1 MFSFYYLPFT
11 IFKFPVQYALF
22 DSIILLFSFFLN
34 YFYFILGN
42 FFLIQ
47 VLICSIQSKYISN
60 FSITCAYKKS
70 IFQLFPNTNLITINQ
85 TISSTLICFLN
96 FIWRNYFT
104 IYSLL
109 YSSTNVAS
117 IISRF
122 VVIIIKFPSLSS
134 FNSYSFPLYTQ
145 NSPFFIIFYF
155 PFTSTKC
162 LPSNIATTVSFPL
175 TTLCNSAPFLGLHIH
190 HLKTTRI

>member
-1 MFSFYYLPFT
+1 MFFLDFCHFT
-11 IFKFPVQYALF
+11 ILPITYCFISFLLIHPPFFKFSRAVC
-22 DSIILLFSFFLN
+22 IILIQSYFYFLFFLN

-104 IYSLL
+104 IYS
-109 YSSTNVAS
+109 A
-117 IISRF
+117 
-122 VVIIIKFPSLSS
+122 
-134 FNSYSFPLYTQ
+134 
-145 NSPFFIIFYF
+145 IIFINKRCIYYF
-155 PFTSTKC
+155 AIC
-162 LPSNIATTVSFPL
+162 
-175 TTLCNSAPFLGLHIH
+175 CNYY
-190 HLKTTRI
+190 

>member
-1 MFSFYYLPFT
+1 MFSFYYLLFT
-11 IFKFPVQYALF
+11 IFQVFPCSMHYF

-60 FSITCAYKKS
+60 FSITCTYKKS

-104 IYSLL
+104 IYS
-109 YSSTNVAS
+109 A
-117 IISRF
+117 
-122 VVIIIKFPSLSS
+122 
-134 FNSYSFPLYTQ
+134 
-145 NSPFFIIFYF
+145 IIFINKRCIYYF
-155 PFTSTKC
+155 AIC
-162 LPSNIATTVSFPL
+162 
-175 TTLCNSAPFLGLHIH
+175 CNYY
-190 HLKTTRI
+190 

>member
-1 MFSFYYLPFT
+1 MFSFYYLLFT
-11 IFKFPVQYALF
+11 IFKFSRAVC
-22 DSIILLFSFFLN
+22 IILIQSYFYFLFFLN

-104 IYSLL
+104 IYS
-109 YSSTNVAS
+109 A
-117 IISRF
+117 
-122 VVIIIKFPSLSS
+122 
-134 FNSYSFPLYTQ
+134 
-145 NSPFFIIFYF
+145 IIFINKRCIYYF
-155 PFTSTKC
+155 AIC
-162 LPSNIATTVSFPL
+162 
-175 TTLCNSAPFLGLHIH
+175 CNYY
-190 HLKTTRI
+190 